1 MLQVPWEDLRY
12 IFGEIMYGGH
22 IVEDWDR
29 RLASAYLLKYF
40 QESLS
45 DGLTL
50 FSGFATPPTNLS
62 YVQVRSQTQIWLCW
76 LMVVRVLLPSNLP
89 LHYATLQRPCQVSAH
104 GHERLPD
111 TTSSIP

>member
-1 MLQVPWEDLRY
+1 MTMRCMTSIKGGLLNAQVPWEDLRY

-29 RLASAYLLKYF
+29 RLAAAYLLKYF

-50 FSGFATPPTNLS
+50 FPGFATPPTNLS
-62 YVQVRSQTQIWLCW
+62 YVQVRVLTAAEGPCA
-76 LMVVRVLLPSNLP
+76 RVTGSALGCPSVC
-89 LHYATLQRPCQVSAH
+89 YTLR
-104 GHERLPD
+104 
-111 TTSSIP
+111 

>member
-1 MLQVPWEDLRY
+1 MVNNTRPGVEGCKIACQCNRSHACVHSTRLRRCRCHAQVPWEDLRY

-40 QESLS
+40 QDSLS

-50 FSGFATPPTNLS
+50 FPGFATPPTNLS
-62 YVQVRSQTQIWLCW
+62 YVQV
-76 LMVVRVLLPSNLP
+76 
-89 LHYATLQRPCQVSAH
+89 HA
-104 GHERLPD
+104 
-111 TTSSIP
+111 

>member
-1 MLQVPWEDLRY
+1 MVPQVPWEDLRY

-50 FSGFATPPTNLS
+50 FPGFATPPTNLS
-62 YVQVRSQTQIWLCW
+62 YVQVRSALCCPANACPAEW
-76 LMVVRVLLPSNLP
+76 YHL
-89 LHYATLQRPCQVSAH
+89 
-104 GHERLPD
+104 
-111 TTSSIP
+111 

>member
-1 MLQVPWEDLRY
+1 MCLLVIMPQKDGVRAFNGASLMPQVPWEDLRY

-50 FSGFATPPTNLS
+50 FPGFATPPTNLS
-62 YVQVRSQTQIWLCW
+62 YVQVRSAL
-76 LMVVRVLLPSNLP
+76 VLLSKSVPSRVGL
-89 LHYATLQRPCQVSAH
+89 RSV
-104 GHERLPD
+104 
-111 TTSSIP
+111 